1 MARHLS
7 RLFPVRKK
15 LPGQLATAALAVL
28 ILAVLILAKP
38 ARAEAPVPVAAPG
51 ATLGE
56 VLALARRLSPELAAR
71 ALDTE
76 AAQARVEI
84 AGSLADPMLRITSDE
99 IDRTS
104 GPRQNKMFY
113 TVEQEFPLWGK
124 RDLRRD
130 QASADV
136 ARTRADTRV
145 TEAEL
150 IEKVK
155 VAFAQYYQADQAI
168 RTTEDLHRVVHD
180 IARVARDR
188 YAQGRGG
195 QQEVYKAEVENTRLA
210 AELVR
215 LEARRQSATA
225 RLNALL
231 ARPIDA
237 PLARPLKLR
246 ALPADAALV
255 PAALVER
262 ARAGNPSLAGGD
274 AQIASAAVGKQLADR
289 NWYPDVTLRA
299 GAIDRT
305 GNGPNGYL
313 AEIGLRVPLQWGL
326 HEAQQREATAQ
337 VGAAQARRQG
347 LELQIQSDLGE
358 FVADFA
364 ASRKTADLIRTQL
377 LPQSQ
382 ALLRS
387 GVAGYGLGRAE
398 LVDVLR
404 AEHDLADQR
413 IELLSAEFDQQRQLA
428 AIERL
433 IGGDL

>member
-1 MARHLS
+1 MLV
-7 RLFPVRKK
+7 L
-15 LPGQLATAALAVL
+15 LAILLAAE
-28 ILAVLILAKP
+28 P
-38 ARAEAPVPVAAPG
+38 AAAEAPVSLAAPG
-51 ATLGE
+51 ATLEE
-56 VLALARRLSPELAAR
+56 VLAIARRLSPELAAR

-76 AAQARVEI
+76 AAQARVAI
-84 AGSLADPMLRITSDE
+84 AGSLADPTLRITSDE

-104 GPRQNKMFY
+104 GPRQNKMLF

-124 RDLRRD
+124 LDLRRD
-130 QASADV
+130 QANADV
-136 ARTRADTRV
+136 ARSRADVRV

-150 IEKVK
+150 VEKVK
-155 VAFAQYYQADQAI
+155 VAFGQYYQADQAI

-180 IARVARDR
+180 MARVARDR
-188 YAQGRGG
+188 YAQGRGS
-195 QQEVYKAEVENTRLA
+195 QPEVYKAEVEITRLST
-210 AELVR
+210 EIVR
-215 LEARRQSATA
+215 LETRRRSASA

-231 ARPIDA
+231 ARPIEA
-237 PLARPLKLR
+237 PLARPVKLR
-246 ALPADAALV
+246 SLPSDAALASEALMQRV
-255 PAALVER
+255 LAA
-262 ARAGNPSLAGGD
+262 NPSLAGRD
-274 AQIASAAVGKQLADR
+274 AQIAAAATGKQLADKS
-289 NWYPDVTLRA
+289 WYPDVMLKV

-326 HEAQQREATAQ
+326 HEAQQREAAAQ
-337 VGAAQARRQG
+337 VGAAQARRQA
-347 LELQIQSDLGE
+347 LELQIQSELGE
-358 FVADFA
+358 FLADFA
-364 ASRKTADLIRTQL
+364 GSRKTGDLIRTQL

-398 LVDVLR
+398 LVDVLS
-404 AEHDLADQR
+404 AEHDLANLR

>member
-1 MARHLS
+1 MPRQLS
-7 RLFPVRKK
+7 RSPPAPFVTSTLS
-15 LPGQLATAALAVL
+15 LLAILLVAA
-28 ILAVLILAKP
+28 P
-38 ARAEAPVPVAAPG
+38 ACAEAPVSLQAPG
-51 ATLGE
+51 ATLDE
-56 VLALARRLSPELAAR
+56 VLVIARRLSPELAAR

-76 AAQARVEI
+76 AAQARVAI
-84 AGSLADPMLRITSDE
+84 AGSLADPTLRITSDE

-104 GPRQNKMFY
+104 GPRQNKMFF

-124 RDLRRD
+124 LDLRRD

-136 ARTRADTRV
+136 ARSRADTRV

-155 VAFAQYYQADQAI
+155 VAFAQYYQSDQAI

-180 IARVARDR
+180 MARVARDR
-188 YAQGRGG
+188 YAQGRSS
-195 QQEVYKAEVENTRLA
+195 QQEVYKAEVEITRLA
-210 AELVR
+210 AEIVR
-215 LEARRQSATA
+215 LEAKRRSAIA

-237 PLARPLKLR
+237 SLARPVKLR
-246 ALPADAALV
+246 ALPQKAALA
-255 PAALVER
+255 PDALMQR
-262 ARAGNPSLAGGD
+262 ARAGNPALAGRD
-274 AQIASAAVGKQLADR
+274 AQIAAAAAGKQLADK
-289 NWYPDVTLRA
+289 NWYPDVMLKA

-313 AEIGLRVPLQWGL
+313 AEIGLRVPLQWSL
-326 HEAQQREATAQ
+326 HEAQQREAAAQ
-337 VGAAQARRQG
+337 VGAAQARRQAQ
-347 LELQIQSDLGE
+347 ELQIQGELGE
-358 FVADFA
+358 FLADFDGT
-364 ASRKTADLIRTQL
+364 RKTADLIRTQL

-404 AEHDLADQR
+404 AEHDLANLR

>member
-1 MARHLS
+1 MPRQLS
-7 RLFPVRKK
+7 RSPPV
-15 LPGQLATAALAVL
+15 PCVTPALALLAILLVAEPVL
-28 ILAVLILAKP
+28 
-38 ARAEAPVPVAAPG
+38 AEAPVSLVAPG
-51 ATLGE
+51 ATLEE
-56 VLALARRLSPELAAR
+56 VLAIARRLSPDLAAR

-76 AAQARVEI
+76 AAQARVTI
-84 AGSLADPMLRITSDE
+84 AGSLADPTLRITSDE

-104 GPRQNKMFY
+104 GPRQNKMLY

-124 RDLRRD
+124 RDLKRA
-130 QASADV
+130 QAGAEV
-136 ARTRADTRV
+136 ARTQADARV

-150 IEKVK
+150 VEKVK

-180 IARVARDR
+180 IARVAQDR
-188 YAQGRGG
+188 YAQGRGS
-195 QQEVYKAEVENTRLA
+195 QQEVYKAEVENTRLST
-210 AELVR
+210 ELVR
-215 LEARRQSATA
+215 LDARRRGAAA

-237 PLARPLKLR
+237 PLARPVKLR
-246 ALPADAALV
+246 ALPSDAALA
-255 PAALVER
+255 PDALMQR
-262 ARAGNPSLAGGD
+262 ARVANPSLAGRD
-274 AQIASAAVGKQLADR
+274 AQIAAADAGKQLADKS
-289 NWYPDVTLRA
+289 WFPDVTLKA

-326 HEAQQREATAQ
+326 HEAQQREAAAQ
-337 VGAAQARRQG
+337 VGVAQARRQAQ
-347 LELQIQSDLGE
+347 ELQIQSELGE
-358 FVADFA
+358 FVADLA
-364 ASRKTADLIRTQL
+364 GSRKTGDLIRTQL

-404 AEHDLADQR
+404 AEHDLADLR
-413 IELLSAEFDQQRQLA
+413 IELLSVEFDQQRQLA

>member
-1 MARHLS
+1 MAL
-7 RLFPVRKK
+7 
-15 LPGQLATAALAVL
+15 AALA
-28 ILAVLILAKP
+28 ILMLAALAQAETP
-38 ARAEAPVPVAAPG
+38 AAAPG
-51 ATLGE
+51 ATLDE
-56 VLALARRLSPELAAR
+56 LLAIAKRLSPDLAAR

-84 AGSLADPMLRITSDE
+84 AGSLADPTLRITSDE
-99 IDRTS
+99 IDRTN
-104 GPRQNKMFY
+104 GPRQNKMLF

-130 QASADV
+130 QANADV
-136 ARTRADTRV
+136 ARSHADWRT

-150 IEKVK
+150 VEKVK

-180 IARVARDR
+180 MARVARDR
-188 YAQGRGG
+188 YAQGRGS
-195 QQEVYKAEVENTRLA
+195 QQEVYKAEVEVSRLA
-210 AELVR
+210 TTVIR
-215 LEARRQSATA
+215 LEANRRAAMA

-237 PLARPLKLR
+237 PLARPVKLR
-246 ALPADAALV
+246 ALPSESALAPV
-255 PAALVER
+255 ALMQR
-262 ARAGNPSLAGGD
+262 ALAGNPSLAGGN
-274 AQIASAAVGKQLADR
+274 AQIAAAAAAKQLADK
-289 NWYPDVTLRA
+289 NWYPDVMLKA

-326 HEAQQREATAQ
+326 HEAQQHEASAQFTA
-337 VGAAQARRQG
+337 AEARRQA
-347 LELQIQSDLGE
+347 LELQIQSDLG
-358 FVADFA
+358 AFA
-364 ASRKTADLIRTQL
+364 ADLAGSRKTGDLIRTQL

-387 GVAGYGLGRAE
+387 GTAGYGLGRAE

-404 AEHDLADQR
+404 AEHDLADLR
-413 IELLSAEFDQQRQLA
+413 IELLSTEFDQQRQLA

>member
-1 MARHLS
+1 MPRRIS
-7 RLFPVRKK
+7 RSPPPAGAAK
-15 LPGQLATAALAVL
+15 ALAVL
-28 ILAVLILAKP
+28 AVLVLTAA
-38 ARAEAPVPVAAPG
+38 ARADTPFSLAAPG
-51 ATLGE
+51 ATLDE
-56 VLALARRLSPELAAR
+56 VLAIARRLSPDLAAR

-84 AGSLADPMLRITSDE
+84 AGSLADPTLRITSDE

-104 GPRQNKMFY
+104 GPRQNKMLF

-136 ARTRADTRV
+136 ARTHADWRT

-180 IARVARDR
+180 MARVARDR
-188 YAQGRGG
+188 YAQGRGS
-195 QQEVYKAEVENTRLA
+195 QQEVYKTEVEITRLST
-210 AELVR
+210 ELVR
-215 LEARRQSATA
+215 LEAMRRGASA

-237 PLARPLKLR
+237 PLARPVKLR
-246 ALPADAALV
+246 AMPSEASLA
-255 PAALVER
+255 PAALMQR
-262 ARAGNPSLAGGD
+262 ALAGNPSLAGGD
-274 AQIASAAVGKQLADR
+274 AQIAAASAGKQLADKS
-289 NWYPDVTLRA
+289 WYPDVMLKA

-326 HEAQQREATAQ
+326 HDAQQREAAAQ

-347 LELQIQSDLGE
+347 IELQIQSDLG
-358 FVADFA
+358 AFA
-364 ASRKTADLIRTQL
+364 ADLAGSRKTGDLIRTQL

-387 GVAGYGLGRAE
+387 GTAGYGLGRAE

-413 IELLSAEFDQQRQLA
+413 IALLSAEFDQQRQLA

-433 IGGDL
+433 IGSDL

>member
-1 MARHLS
+1 MARQLS
-7 RLFPVRKK
+7 RPPPSPRAAWI
-15 LPGQLATAALAVL
+15 LPLLAILIVAEPAV
-28 ILAVLILAKP
+28 
-38 ARAEAPVPVAAPG
+38 AEAPVSLTSPG
-51 ATLGE
+51 ATLDE
-56 VLALARRLSPELAAR
+56 VLAIARRLSPELAAR

-84 AGSLADPMLRITSDE
+84 AGSLADPTLRITSDE

-104 GPRQNKMFY
+104 GLRQNKMFF

-124 RDLRRD
+124 LDLRRD
-130 QASADV
+130 QASADM
-136 ARTRADTRV
+136 ARSRADTRV

-180 IARVARDR
+180 IARVVQDR
-188 YAQGRGG
+188 YAQGRGS

-210 AELVR
+210 TELVR
-215 LEARRQSATA
+215 LEAKRRGAAA

-231 ARPIDA
+231 ARPINA
-237 PLARPLKLR
+237 PLARPVKLR
-246 ALPADAALV
+246 ALPSDAALA
-255 PAALVER
+255 PDALMQR

-274 AQIASAAVGKQLADR
+274 AQIAAAAAGKQLADKS
-289 NWYPDVTLRA
+289 WYPDVMLKA

-326 HEAQQREATAQ
+326 HEAQQREAAAQ
-337 VGAAQARRQG
+337 VGATQARRQAQ
-347 LELQIQSDLGE
+347 ELQIQSELGE
-358 FVADFA
+358 FVADLA
-364 ASRKTADLIRTQL
+364 GSRKTGDLIRTQL

-387 GVAGYGLGRAE
+387 GIAGYGLGRAE

-404 AEHDLADQR
+404 AEHDLADQH

-433 IGGDL
+433 TGGDL

>member
-1 MARHLS
+1 MAR
-7 RLFPVRKK
+7 RLPRSP
-15 LPGQLATAALAVL
+15 PGASATLALAALAVF
-28 ILAVLILAKP
+28 ILAAP
-38 ARAEAPVPVAAPG
+38 ARAETQTAAPG
-51 ATLGE
+51 ATLDE
-56 VLALARRLSPELAAR
+56 VLAIARRLSPDLAAR

-84 AGSLADPMLRITSDE
+84 AGSLADPTLRITSDE

-104 GPRQNKMFY
+104 GPRQNKMLF

-124 RDLRRD
+124 RDLKRD
-130 QASADV
+130 QAGADV
-136 ARTRADTRV
+136 ARSHADRRSI
-145 TEAEL
+145 EAEL

-180 IARVARDR
+180 MARVARDR
-188 YAQGRGG
+188 YAQGRGS
-195 QQEVYKAEVENTRLA
+195 QQEVYKTEVEITRLA
-210 AELVR
+210 ATLVR
-215 LEARRQSATA
+215 LEANRRAAIA

-231 ARPIDA
+231 ARPVDA
-237 PLARPLKLR
+237 PLARPVKLR
-246 ALPADAALV
+246 ALPPEAALA
-255 PAALVER
+255 PAALMQR
-262 ARAGNPSLAGGD
+262 ALAANPSLAGGD
-274 AQIASAAVGKQLADR
+274 AQIAAAAAGKQLADK
-289 NWYPDVTLRA
+289 NWYPDVMLKA

-326 HEAQQREATAQ
+326 HEAQQREAAAQ
-337 VGAAQARRQG
+337 LGATQARRQG
-347 LELQIQSDLGE
+347 IELQIQSDLG
-358 FVADFA
+358 AFA
-364 ASRKTADLIRTQL
+364 ADLAGSRKTADLIRTQL

-387 GVAGYGLGRAE
+387 GTAGYGLGRAE
-398 LVDVLR
+398 LTDVLR
-404 AEHDLADQR
+404 AEHDLADLR
-413 IELLSAEFDQQRQLA
+413 IELLNAEFDQQRQLA

>member
-1 MARHLS
+1 MPRQLS
-7 RLFPVRKK
+7 RSPPAPLVTSTLALLAILLVAAPACAEPPVS
-15 LPGQLATAALAVL
+15 LQ
-28 ILAVLILAKP
+28 
-38 ARAEAPVPVAAPG
+38 APG
-51 ATLGE
+51 ATLDE
-56 VLALARRLSPELAAR
+56 VMAIARRLSPELAAR

-76 AAQARVEI
+76 AAQARVAI
-84 AGSLADPMLRITSDE
+84 AGSLVDPTLRITSDE
-99 IDRTS
+99 IDRTG
-104 GPRQNKMFY
+104 GPRQNKMLY

-124 RDLRRD
+124 LDLRRD
-130 QASADV
+130 QANADV
-136 ARTRADTRV
+136 ARSRADTRA

-155 VAFAQYYQADQAI
+155 VAFAQYYQSDQAI

-180 IARVARDR
+180 MARVARDR
-188 YAQGRGG
+188 YAQGRGS
-195 QQEVYKAEVENTRLA
+195 QPEVYKAEVEITRLA
-210 AELVR
+210 TEIVR
-215 LEARRQSATA
+215 LETRRRSAAA

-237 PLARPLKLR
+237 PLARPVKLR
-246 ALPADAALV
+246 ALPSATALAPDALMQ
-255 PAALVER
+255 R
-262 ARAGNPSLAGGD
+262 ARAGNPSLAGRE
-274 AQIASAAVGKQLADR
+274 AQIAAAAAGKQLADK
-289 NWYPDVTLRA
+289 NWYPDVMLKA

-326 HEAQQREATAQ
+326 HDAQQREAAAQ
-337 VGAAQARRQG
+337 VGAAQARRQAQ
-347 LELQIQSDLGE
+347 ELQIQGELGE
-358 FVADFA
+358 FAADLA
-364 ASRKTADLIRTQL
+364 GSRKTADFIRTQL

-387 GVAGYGLGRAE
+387 GTAGYGLGRVE

-433 IGGDL
+433 VGGDL

>member
-1 MARHLS
+1 MPRQLS
-7 RLFPVRKK
+7 RSPPAPLVTST
-15 LPGQLATAALAVL
+15 LALLAILLVAA
-28 ILAVLILAKP
+28 P
-38 ARAEAPVPVAAPG
+38 ACAEAPVALQAPG
-51 ATLGE
+51 ATLDE
-56 VLALARRLSPELAAR
+56 VLAIARRLSPELGAR

-76 AAQARVEI
+76 AAQARVAI
-84 AGSLADPMLRITSDE
+84 AGSLADPTLRVTSDE
-99 IDRTS
+99 IDRTG
-104 GPRQNKMFY
+104 GPRQNKMLF

-124 RDLRRD
+124 LDLRRD
-130 QASADV
+130 QANADV
-136 ARTRADTRV
+136 ARSRADTRV

-155 VAFAQYYQADQAI
+155 VAFAQYYQSDQAI

-180 IARVARDR
+180 MARVARDR
-188 YAQGRGG
+188 YAQGRGS
-195 QQEVYKAEVENTRLA
+195 QQEVYKAEVEITRLA
-210 AELVR
+210 TDIVR
-215 LEARRQSATA
+215 LETRRRSAAA

-231 ARPIDA
+231 GRPIDA
-237 PLARPLKLR
+237 PLARPVKLR
-246 ALPADAALV
+246 ALPSAAALA
-255 PAALVER
+255 PDALMQR
-262 ARAGNPSLAGGD
+262 ARAGNPSLAGRD
-274 AQIASAAVGKQLADR
+274 AQIAAAAAGKQLADK
-289 NWYPDVTLRA
+289 NWYPDVMLKA

-313 AEIGLRVPLQWGL
+313 AEIGLRVPLRWSL
-326 HEAQQREATAQ
+326 HEAQQREAAAQ
-337 VGAAQARRQG
+337 VGAAQARRQAQ
-347 LELQIQSDLGE
+347 ELQIQGELGE
-358 FVADFA
+358 FTADLA
-364 ASRKTADLIRTQL
+364 GSRKTADLIRTQL

-404 AEHDLADQR
+404 AEHDLANLR

>member
-1 MARHLS
+1 MPRQLS
-7 RLFPVRKK
+7 RSPPAPRVT
-15 LPGQLATAALAVL
+15 PGLALLA
-28 ILAVLILAKP
+28 ILLVAEP
-38 ARAEAPVPVAAPG
+38 AFAEAPVSLVAPG
-51 ATLGE
+51 ASLEE
-56 VLALARRLSPELAAR
+56 VLTIARRLSPDLAAR

-76 AAQARVEI
+76 AAQARVAI
-84 AGSLADPMLRITSDE
+84 AGSLADPTLRITSDE

-104 GPRQNKMFY
+104 GPRQNKMFF

-124 RDLRRD
+124 RDLKRA
-130 QASADV
+130 QAGADV
-136 ARTRADTRV
+136 ARFQADART

-155 VAFAQYYQADQAI
+155 VAFAQYYQADKAI

-180 IARVARDR
+180 IARVAQDR
-188 YAQGRGG
+188 YAQGRGS
-195 QQEVYKAEVENTRLA
+195 QPEVYKAEVENTRLSTQIV
-210 AELVR
+210 L
-215 LEARRQSATA
+215 LEAKRRGAAA

-237 PLARPLKLR
+237 PLARPVKLR
-246 ALPADAALV
+246 ALPSDAALA
-255 PAALVER
+255 PDALMQR

-274 AQIASAAVGKQLADR
+274 AQIAAAAAGRQLADKS
-289 NWYPDVTLRA
+289 WYPDVMLKA

-326 HEAQQREATAQ
+326 HDAQQREAAAQ
-337 VGAAQARRQG
+337 VGAAQARRQAQ
-347 LELQIQSDLGE
+347 ELQIQSELGE
-358 FVADFA
+358 FVADLA
-364 ASRKTADLIRTQL
+364 GSRKTADLIRNQL

-413 IELLSAEFDQQRQLA
+413 IELLGAEFDQQRQLA

>member
-1 MARHLS
+1 MPRQLSRSPPIALIVLATIIAASTHAEAPVAPAVPGATLEGVLAIARHLS
-7 RLFPVRKK
+7 PD
-15 LPGQLATAALAVL
+15 
-28 ILAVLILAKP
+28 
-38 ARAEAPVPVAAPG
+38 
-51 ATLGE
+51 
-56 VLALARRLSPELAAR
+56 LAAR

-84 AGSLADPMLRITSDE
+84 AGSLADPTLRITSDE

-104 GPRQNKMFY
+104 GPRQNKMLF

-136 ARTRADTRV
+136 ARTQADART

-180 IARVARDR
+180 MARVARDR
-188 YAQGRGG
+188 YAQGRGS
-195 QQEVYKAEVENTRLA
+195 QQEVYKAEVEITRLST
-210 AELVR
+210 EIVR
-215 LEARRQSATA
+215 LEANRHAAMA

-237 PLARPLKLR
+237 PLARPVKLR
-246 ALPADAALV
+246 VLPSEAALT
-255 PAALVER
+255 PAALMQR
-262 ARAGNPSLAGGD
+262 ALAGNPTLAGGD
-274 AQIASAAVGKQLADR
+274 AQIAAAAAGKQLADKS
-289 NWYPDVTLRA
+289 WYPDVMLKA

-326 HEAQQREATAQ
+326 HEAQQREAAAQ

-347 LELQIQSDLGE
+347 LELQIQSELG
-358 FVADFA
+358 AFA
-364 ASRKTADLIRTQL
+364 ADLVGSRKTGDLIRTQL

-387 GVAGYGLGRAE
+387 GPAGYGLGRAE

-404 AEHDLADQR
+404 AEHDLANLR

-433 IGGDL
+433 IGSDL